1 MPKISELNAVTTLTS
16 DDLIMVVNDPA
27 GSPTTNKIT
36 FGNML
41 ANVNIVAKFSNTV
54 NSSGNIT
61 STSIINSN
69 NLFINYRTT
78 PTTNTDVVQSGK
90 LWFDNDYIY
99 VSISNNNIKR
109 AALSNFSWY
118 DRQARRNKFFIIR
131 SQTLW

>member
-1 MPKISELNAVTTLTS
+1 MPKISELNAITS
-16 DDLIMVVNDPA
+16 VLSTDLIAIAHDVNGLP
-27 GSPTTNKIT
+27 STRKIT
-36 FGNML
+36 FGDVF
-41 ANVNIVAKFSNTV
+41 ANVNIAVKFSNNV
-54 NSSGNIT
+54 DSSGNIT

-109 AALSNFSWY
+109 AALSNFS
-118 DRQARRNKFFIIR
+118 
-131 SQTLW
+131 

>member
-1 MPKISELNAVTTLTS
+1 MNNQTEGAMPKISELNAITTLTS

-99 VSISNNNIKR
+99 VAISNNNIKR
-109 AALSNFSWY
+109 AALSNFS
-118 DRQARRNKFFIIR
+118 
-131 SQTLW
+131 

>member
-54 NSSGNIT
+54 DSSGNIT

-109 AALSNFSWY
+109 AALSNFSCY
-118 DRQARRNKFFIIR
+118 DRQARRN
-131 SQTLW
+131 

>member
-61 STSIINSN
+61 STSIINST

-109 AALSNFSWY
+109 AALSNFS
-118 DRQARRNKFFIIR
+118 
-131 SQTLW
+131 